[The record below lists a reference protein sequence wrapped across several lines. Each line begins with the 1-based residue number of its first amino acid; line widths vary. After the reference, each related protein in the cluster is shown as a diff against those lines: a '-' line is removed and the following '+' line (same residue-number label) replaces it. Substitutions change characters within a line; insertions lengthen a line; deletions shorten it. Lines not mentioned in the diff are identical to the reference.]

1 MPEFLYGIESSRVG
15 VFDGQSSSNN
25 MTVMAGCGSSM
36 SSGPQTAV
44 NLTSRE
50 ARLPDNLKASM
61 SDATQHPSVSS
72 LNHFC
77 ECKRRCLAG
86 RELLFGVQ
94 KMWWK
99 IPKYFL
105 LLAGS
110 RFKHGSSSFTVRIC
124 VALAA
129 IQTTGKP
136 AIFKGISQRQA
147 KARPSGRRLV
157 LSLRGALAGCLLWEH
172 GVCASLG
179 FCGKQPGIGNES

>member
-1 MPEFLYGIESSRVG
+1 
-15 VFDGQSSSNN
+15 

-136 AIFKGISQRQA
+136 AIFQRYIA
-147 KARPSGRRLV
+147 KTGQGTPKRAPPCAFFARRLGWLPTV
-157 LSLRGALAGCLLWEH
+157 GAWGVRLFRLLWKTTGHWE
-172 GVCASLG
+172 
-179 FCGKQPGIGNES
+179 